1 MTPRPLV
8 RRPPVLRLELFL
20 LGFSTLAVAA
30 FAGVLL
36 LIALHGRTAA
46 LDAARVETENLAVA
60 AETTTAQN
68 LLTIDAM
75 LTAIGDMLARLPPD
89 AKLDGPDTAEILR
102 VFNQQNF
109 SVRDVLLVDRQGRR
123 VAGGTAM
130 LPADASLETHDFFR
144 RWIDGP
150 AADAADRLSSALG
163 HPERMADD
171 GAWSI
176 YLARPVSL
184 RGGSFDGLL
193 VAVVPVRGFT
203 EAFAK
208 LEGDD
213 GTGLALI
220 AEDGT
225 LVASQ
230 PAVPDGIGAVTHGGA
245 TIFGDRAL
253 AATRDLS
260 MWRLRIQAA
269 YPIATALGGWYQHA
283 REFAAIFFIGS
294 AACIGFTGF
303 IVMLLRRQRRAQS
316 MLQDAIEQLEEGFV
330 LYDADDRLVMSNRR
344 FRQLYAGTAALIGPG
359 WTFEAILRA
368 AIEAREFGDL
378 GDAEAWVAERMEER
392 KTNFGTQERQLPNGR
407 WILYSEE
414 RTSQGGRVG
423 VRTDIT
429 GFKAQQAELGRT
441 IAELEASKRQ
451 LQRQADDLEKLAVD
465 VSAARDRAEVANRAK
480 SQFLANMSHELRTP
494 LNAVIGFAELLQLEV
509 FGALNAKQGEYI
521 EDIRRSGAHLLEII
535 NSLLDLSKIEAG
547 REELNEEA
555 ADLAELIESQLAVMA
570 PRARQGRITL
580 VCAAEPALPVVFVDA
595 LKTRQM
601 VLNLLSNAVKFTPD
615 GGTVTASVRVEP
627 MESDWPGWIRIDI
640 ADNGI
645 GIRADNIPLVREP
658 FRQVESH
665 LSRKFA
671 GTGLGLAIT
680 EAQIRLHGG
689 RMDIQSALAA
699 GTTVTLWLPPWRI
712 RREQRELARS
722 SA

>member
-1 MTPRPLV
+1 
-8 RRPPVLRLELFL
+8 
-20 LGFSTLAVAA
+20 
-30 FAGVLL
+30 
-36 LIALHGRTAA
+36 
-46 LDAARVETENLAVA
+46 
-60 AETTTAQN
+60 
-68 LLTIDAM
+68 
-75 LTAIGDMLARLPPD
+75 
-89 AKLDGPDTAEILR
+89 
-102 VFNQQNF
+102 
-109 SVRDVLLVDRQGRR
+109 
-123 VAGGTAM
+123 
-130 LPADASLETHDFFR
+130 
-144 RWIDGP
+144 
-150 AADAADRLSSALG
+150 
-163 HPERMADD
+163 
-171 GAWSI
+171 
-176 YLARPVSL
+176 
-184 RGGSFDGLL
+184 LL
-193 VAVVPVRGFT
+193 VAVVPVRGFI

-208 LEGDD
+208 LEGDG
-213 GTGLALI
+213 GTGLALV

-225 LVASQ
+225 LVASK
-230 PAVPDGIGAVTHGGA
+230 PALLAGIGTRLDDAATRGSGT

-253 AATRDLS
+253 AATRDLT

-269 YPIATALGGWYQHA
+269 YPIATALGGWHQHVQ
-283 REFAAIFFIGS
+283 EFVAIFFIGS
-294 AACIGFTGF
+294 TACIGFTGF

-330 LYDADDRLVMSNRR
+330 LFDADDRLIMCNRR
-344 FRQLYAGTAALIGPG
+344 YRQLYAGTTAVIGPG
-359 WTFEAILRA
+359 WSFEAILRA
-368 AIEAREFGDL
+368 AVEAREFGEPADR
-378 GDAEAWVAERMEER
+378 EAWIAERLAER
-392 KTNFGTQERQLPNGR
+392 KTAFGTLERQLPNGR
-407 WILYSEE
+407 WILYSDE

-429 GFKAQQAELGRT
+429 GFKAQQAELSRT
-441 IAELEASKRQ
+441 IAELEASRRQ

-465 VSAARDRAEVANRAK
+465 LAAARDRAEVANRAK

-509 FGALNAKQGEYI
+509 FGSLNAKQGEYI

-547 REELNEEA
+547 REELREEA
-555 ADLAELIESQLAVMA
+555 VDLAELIESQLAVVA

-580 VCAAEPALPVVFVDA
+580 VAAPEPALPVVFVDA
-595 LKTRQM
+595 LKMRQM

-615 GGTVTASVRVEP
+615 GGTVTASAGVEP
-627 MESDWPGWIRIDI
+627 MDSDWPGWVRVAI
-640 ADNGI
+640 ADTGI
-645 GIRADNIPLVREP
+645 GIRADNIPLVKEP

-712 RREQRELARS
+712 LREQRALAAS